1 MCTEVDMEDLYTIH
15 HEMGHCEYYLQ
26 YDEQPVIFR
35 SGANPGFH
43 EAVGDTIALSV
54 VTPNYLHKIGLMDTI
69 ERSKGKPLE
78 NNFLKVSTLVNAP
91 W

>member
-26 YDEQPVIFR
+26 YSDQPILFR

-54 VTPNYLHKIGLMDTI
+54 VTPSYLHTLKLMDSPKRTI
-69 ERSKGKPLE
+69 GRSI
-78 NNFLKVSTLVNAP
+78 TYI
-91 W
+91 

>member
-1 MCTEVDMEDLYTIH
+1 MCTGITMEDLYTVH

-26 YDEQPVIFR
+26 YHKQPLIFS

-54 VTPNYLHKIGLMDTI
+54 VTPDYLHKIGLLK
-69 ERSKGKPLE
+69 EVVHNESKY
-78 NNFLKVSTLVNAP
+78 
-91 W
+91 